1 MMIREVI
8 NKFKKYILNEKV
20 YFKQWIKEKE
30 NIDIDFLKRQIDLF
44 SYKPKISI
52 IIPVYNVDVNILDNC
67 ISSVLKQL
75 YDNWELC
82 LVDDASPNPQIR
94 EKIVKYSET
103 DKRIKYKIRRE
114 NGHISKA
121 TNDGIK
127 LSNGEFIAFMDNDDL
142 LSPNAL
148 YEVVS
153 ALNRNEDLDIIYS
166 DEDKI
171 NTRNKRLKPFFKPD
185 WSPDTILSQNY
196 VCHFLVVRKTLV
208 EMVGGFE
215 IGLDGAQD
223 YDLILKCSEKTKA
236 SKIFHISKIL
246 YHWRKVEGSTSKNPK
261 AKEYAF
267 DAGKKVIENA
277 LIRRGKEGNVNMGAS
292 LGTYIIEYNITGL
305 PRVSIIIPTKEH
317 ASDLDQ
323 CLHSI
328 ITKTD
333 YGNYEII
340 IIDNGSKGDELV
352 AIYEKYSGMLKERF
366 KVINLDIPFNYS
378 KLNNTAVNHAT
389 GEFLVL
395 MNNDIE
401 ILTPNWLEL
410 MLGYAQQSH
419 IGAVGI
425 KLYYPDESIQHA
437 GVVLGIGGVAGH
449 SHKHLSKKDR
459 GYFNRLIIPSNY
471 SAVTAA
477 CLMVKKEDYLSV
489 DGLDEINLPVAFNDV
504 DFCIKLL
511 EKGLYNICLSQ
522 VEAIHYESKSR
533 GKENNPEK
541 QQRFSR
547 EVEFMKEK
555 WGETLYHDKYYNPNL
570 SLYNEWFGIN
580 SREEMK
586 KEKHEKAY
594 QN

>member
-82 LVDDASPNPQIR
+82 LVDDASPNSQIR

-114 NGHISKA
+114 NGHIAKA

-171 NTRNKRLKPFFKPD
+171 NTKNKRLKPFFKPD

-223 YDLILKCSEKTKA
+223 YDLVLKCSEKTKA

-246 YHWRKVEGSTSKNPK
+246 YHWRKVEGSTSQNPK

-352 AIYEKYSGMLKERF
+352 AIYEKYSGMLKEGF

-425 KLYYPDESIQHA
+425 KLYYPDASIQHA

-449 SHKHLSKKDR
+449 SHKHLSKKDH

-533 GKENNPEK
+533 GKENNLEK

-547 EVEFMKEK
+547 EVEFMKKK
-555 WGETLYHDKYYNPNL
+555 WVDALYHDKYYNPNL

-580 SREEMK
+580 SK
-586 KEKHEKAY
+586 
-594 QN
+594 